1 MIGNSSISAEVCL
14 MSDKI
19 HVLITDDEPL
29 NLELMEEVLEDYYQ
43 VTCVSSGQECLTY
56 LESNTPDILLLDVA
70 MPGINGYE
78 VCKRIKADE
87 ELTLPILF
95 VSARGS
101 LEERLTGYEAGG
113 DDYLVKPFNNQE
125 LIAKVN
131 NMVTYLDKQNQISSQ
146 YKQATDM
153 AMMLMTNSGESGVVV
168 NFIRQTFACEDFI
181 ELTKAIFE
189 ALEQFELNSTI
200 QYYDGDKKLETFDS
214 SGLFKPVEA
223 ELLEL
228 TRGKGRIFNFNS
240 RSIFNFSHC
249 SILIKNMPTEED
261 KYGRFLDHLC
271 LLMEGANAKVISL
284 IKELKIKEHVEQDKQ
299 LLISAKQG
307 MIEVNTSIQ
316 QQKDQAI
323 AISADLLD
331 QLEKDLLLL
340 GLDEDQEKY
349 LVTLVDGKMSELAEL
364 FGQQDTIERVFNNI
378 VNSLK

>member
-1 MIGNSSISAEVCL
+1 

-29 NLELMEEVLEDYYQ
+29 NLELMEEVLEDNYH
-43 VTCVSSGQECLTY
+43 VDCVSSGQECLTY
-56 LESNTPDILLLDVA
+56 LETNNPDLLLLDVA
-70 MPGINGYE
+70 MPNMDGYE
-78 VCKRIKADE
+78 VCKKIKADE

-125 LIAKVN
+125 LVAKVA
-131 NMVTYLDKQNQISSQ
+131 NMVTYIERQNQLTSQ
-146 YKQATDM
+146 YKQASDM
-153 AMMLMTNSGESGVVV
+153 AMMLMSNSGESGVIV
-168 NFIRQTFACEDFI
+168 NFIKQAFECSDFSTLTQT
-181 ELTKAIFE
+181 IFE
-189 ALEQFELNSTI
+189 ALEQLDLNSTI
-200 QYYDGDKKLETFDS
+200 QYYDGDRKLDTFDS
-214 SGLFKPVEA
+214 SGLFKPVES

-228 TRGKGRIFNFNS
+228 TRAKGRIFNFNR

-249 SILIKNMPTEED
+249 SLLIKNMPTEDD

-271 LLMEGANAKVISL
+271 LLMEGQNARVIAI
-284 IKELKIKEHVEQDKQ
+284 IKELKIKENADKNEQ
-299 LLISAKQG
+299 LLMSTKQG
-307 MIEVNTSIQ
+307 MLEVNSNIQ
-316 QQKDQAI
+316 QQKEQAI
-323 AISADLLD
+323 AISAALME

-364 FGQQDTIERVFNNI
+364 FNKQEAMESFFNNI
-378 VNSLK
+378 INSLE

>member
-1 MIGNSSISAEVCL
+1 

-70 MPGINGYE
+70 MPGIDGYE

-101 LEERLTGYEAGG
+101 LEERLAGYEAGG

-131 NMVTYLDKQNQISSQ
+131 NMVIYLDKQNQISSQ

-189 ALEQFELNSTI
+189 SLEQFELNSTI
-200 QYYDGDKKLETFDS
+200 QYYNGDKKLETFDS

-249 SILIKNMPTEED
+249 SILIKNMPAEED

-271 LLMEGANAKVISL
+271 LLMEGANARVIAV
-284 IKELKIKEHVEQDKQ
+284 IKEIKIKEHVKYNNQ
-299 LLISAKQG
+299 LMINTKQG
-307 MIEVNTSIQ
+307 MVEIKQSIE
-316 QQKDQAI
+316 QQKEQAI
-323 AISADLLD
+323 SISAQLMEQLD
-331 QLEKDLLLL
+331 KDLLLL

-349 LVTLVDGKMSELAEL
+349 LVALIEGKMSELSEL
-364 FGQQDTIERVFNNI
+364 FDKQEAVEGYFNTMI
-378 VNSLK
+378 NSLK